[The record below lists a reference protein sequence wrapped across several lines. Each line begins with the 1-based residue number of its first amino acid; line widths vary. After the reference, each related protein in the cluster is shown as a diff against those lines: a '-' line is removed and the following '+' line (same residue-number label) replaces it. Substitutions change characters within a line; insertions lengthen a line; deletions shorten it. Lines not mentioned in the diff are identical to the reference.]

1 MTYNFKKQ
9 TKNQFIFFIIFLTL
23 VTLINYLYQIN
34 NVKKIYNV
42 SLSLKSKISYEIDE
56 LLKPEEGYEVP
67 RRTLMEYYRTL
78 QQKMD
83 QKINYETNYN
93 NNLIE
98 ISNNCQKLKIQ
109 IQERYYFVNCTTT
122 KPNKSI
128 EVIIKNLSVILGET
142 LEDIELIMIK
152 KTLKKSGLNQNQIKK
167 NNFEIIKKKIT
178 STKNIYRNIILLDV
192 ILIFVFSIYIFNINK
207 IKKRFS

>member
-9 TKNQFIFFIIFLTL
+9 KKNQFIFFIIFLTL

-192 ILIFVFSIYIFNINK
+192 ILIFIFSIYIFNINK

>member
-128 EVIIKNLSVILGET
+128 EVIIKNLSIILGET
-142 LEDIELIMIK
+142 LDDIELIMIK

>member
-192 ILIFVFSIYIFNINK
+192 ILIFIFSIYIFNINK

>member
-122 KPNKSI
+122 KPNESI
-128 EVIIKNLSVILGET
+128 GIITKNLSLILGET
-142 LEDIELIMIK
+142 LDDIELIMIK